1 MTWIRYWRPISGL
14 RVLRLGITWHI
25 IRHLDGIGPTYYRIW
40 CLLLLG
46 CVNMMDAH
54 NLYKPNDTITAGSY
68 NSRGLSDNRKH
79 VTEDLL
85 SFSDI
90 LLLHEH

>member
-1 MTWIRYWRPISGL
+1 
-14 RVLRLGITWHI
+14 
-25 IRHLDGIGPTYYRIW
+25 
-40 CLLLLG
+40 
-46 CVNMMDAH
+46 MMDTH